1 MSVLETERLVLRPIR
16 EGDADDLF
24 ALWSDP
30 EVMRFIGDGK
40 PRTRE
45 DTEVR
50 LRRALLHWREH
61 GFGLWALLDKAGGF
75 VGGCGVGY
83 FHELPDAELG
93 YALARSHWGRGLA
106 SEAVAVVLRHAF
118 EVLDLP
124 RVVGVAQAGNDASQ
138 SVLLKAGMALR
149 QAYQYEGKEAL
160 MYAIEN
166 PLVGP
171 ARAGQLPVR

>member
-1 MSVLETERLVLRPIR
+1 MSVLETERLLLRPIR
-16 EGDADDLF
+16 EDDADALF

-61 GFGLWALLDKAGGF
+61 GFGLWALLDKACGF

-83 FHELPDAELG
+83 FHEMPDPELG
-93 YALARSHWGRGLA
+93 YALARFHWGRGLA
-106 SEAVAVVLRHAF
+106 SEAVTRVLRHAF
-118 EVLDLP
+118 EGLDLP
-124 RVVGVAQAGNDASQ
+124 RVIGVVQVGNVASQ
-138 SVLLKAGMALR
+138 NVLLKAGMTLR
-149 QAYQYEGKEAL
+149 QSFQSEGKEAL
-160 MYAIEN
+160 LYAVEN
-166 PLVGP
+166 PRVEP
-171 ARAGQLPVR
+171 ASAEDR